1 LDTKNPKEII
11 DVVRYEDSNDLKMS
25 CSGLTSDFYMIAFK
39 QNMSDLKWFGNT
51 EYDTKSVFV
60 FHKTQPNSSM
70 GCKEPWTGYHILISP
85 LLLQEYNIDFS
96 FLQYEI
102 NEALLTEDEQIQIE
116 NLYIQ
121 IFDEYQKTI
130 TN

>member
-1 LDTKNPKEII
+1 LYFIKPNQIHQW
-11 DVVRYEDSNDLKMS
+11 DV
-25 CSGLTSDFYMIAFK
+25 
-39 QNMSDLKWFGNT
+39 
-51 EYDTKSVFV
+51 
-60 FHKTQPNSSM
+60 
-70 GCKEPWTGYHILISP
+70 KEPWTGYHILISP

-96 FLQYEI
+96 FYNMKLMK
-102 NEALLTEDEQIQIE
+102 LFLTEDEQIQIE